1 MKLLLVVGQKYV
13 QLIPSA
19 EEHMEV
25 YQNAIVNQILK
36 EICTV
41 KDFLVTIITIGQ
53 FTNNSSNKI

>member
-1 MKLLLVVGQKYV
+1 MKPLLVVGQKYA

-19 EEHMEV
+19 EELMEV

-36 EICTV
+36 EICIV

-53 FTNNSSNKI
+53 FSDNSPKMI